1 MPRTINT
8 VDIDPCCGGDKEAE
22 DAAPSGRRG
31 EGTGPRPASLP
42 VLIDARCS
50 PWAVRFVPR
59 GRASTR
65 FSQATIDRAKLG
77 VQGRAN
83 APAPHHFWTGPGP
96 ETKHM
101 KRNDRKIF
109 VLDTSVI
116 LYDHSAIK
124 NFQEHDVAIPIQV
137 LEELDT
143 FKKGNDT
150 INFEAREFIR
160 HLDGLAHDDL
170 LTDWVPM
177 NGSTKGKFMV
187 VAKHDLNGV
196 DATKVFQDGKNDH
209 QILNAALT
217 LQRQNPSRKVVLVSK
232 DVALRLKAKSLN
244 IRAEDYL
251 TGKVQDLGRKLFTG
265 LTVDEKMDEE
275 VIDEL
280 FIRGEV
286 EADKLDKRP
295 EGNHL
300 FILKN
305 GKKTVL
311 AKYDPRQHVVQRV
324 EKQTVFGISPKNHE
338 QALAISA
345 LMDPNIPLVTMQG
358 AAGTG
363 KTLLALACAMEQRR
377 DYRQIFITRPV
388 VPLSNRDIGYLPGDI
403 QSKMDPYMQPIWDN
417 LKLIRSQF
425 EKHDSTLKRIDEMV
439 ENEKITISPLAY
451 IRGRSLSNIFFI
463 VDEAQNLTPLEVKTV
478 ISRAGEGTKIVFT
491 GDVHQI
497 DTPYLDAES
506 NGLSY
511 LISKAKGD
519 PLFAHITLEKGERS
533 ALANLA
539 NVRL

>member
-1 MPRTINT
+1 MKK
-8 VDIDPCCGGDKEAE
+8 KE
-22 DAAPSGRRG
+22 
-31 EGTGPRPASLP
+31 
-42 VLIDARCS
+42 
-50 PWAVRFVPR
+50 
-59 GRASTR
+59 
-65 FSQATIDRAKLG
+65 
-77 VQGRAN
+77 
-83 APAPHHFWTGPGP
+83 
-96 ETKHM
+96 
-101 KRNDRKIF
+101 RKIF

-116 LYDHSAIK
+116 LYDHSAFES
-124 NFQEHDVAIPIQV
+124 FQEHDVAIPIQV

-160 HLDGLAHDDL
+160 HLDSIAQNDL
-170 LTDWVPM
+170 LTDWVPL
-177 NGSTKGKFMV
+177 NGPTKGQFKV

-217 LQRQNPSRKVVLVSK
+217 LQRQNKDRKVVLVSK
-232 DVALRLKAKSLN
+232 DIALRLKAKSLN
-244 IRAEDYL
+244 IIAEDYL
-251 TGKVQDLGRKLFTG
+251 TGKVRDLGRNLFTG
-265 LTVDEKMDEE
+265 LTIDERMDEQA
-275 VIDEL
+275 IDEL
-280 FIRGEV
+280 FMHGAVPV
-286 EADKLDKRP
+286 EKLDHQP
-295 EGNHL
+295 EGNH
-300 FILKN
+300 FYILKN

-311 AKYDPRQHVVQRV
+311 AKYDPRTKMVERV
-324 EKQTVFGISPKNHE
+324 EKQTVFGISPKNPE
-338 QALAISA
+338 QALAMSA
-345 LMDPNIPLVTMQG
+345 LMDPEIKLVTMQG

-388 VPLSNRDIGYLPGDI
+388 VPLSNKDIGYLPGDI

-417 LKLIRSQF
+417 LKLIRSNF
-425 EKHDSTLKRIDEMV
+425 EKNDHTLKRIDEMV
-439 ENEKITISPLAY
+439 ENEKITVAPLAY

-497 DTPYLDAES
+497 DTPYLDSES

-511 LISKAKGD
+511 LIDKAKGD

-539 NVRL
+539 NDRL

>member
-1 MPRTINT
+1 
-8 VDIDPCCGGDKEAE
+8 
-22 DAAPSGRRG
+22 
-31 EGTGPRPASLP
+31 
-42 VLIDARCS
+42 
-50 PWAVRFVPR
+50 
-59 GRASTR
+59 
-65 FSQATIDRAKLG
+65 
-77 VQGRAN
+77 
-83 APAPHHFWTGPGP
+83 
-96 ETKHM
+96 M
-101 KRNDRKIF
+101 KKKDRKIF

-116 LYDHSAIK
+116 LYDHSAIR

-160 HLDGLAHDDL
+160 HLDGIAHDDL
-170 LTDWVPM
+170 LTDWVPL
-177 NGSTKGKFMV
+177 NGPTKGKLKV

-217 LQRQNPSRKVVLVSK
+217 LQRQNKDRKVVLVSK

-244 IRAEDYL
+244 IIAEDYL

-265 LTVDEKMDEE
+265 LTVEDKAEE
-275 VIDEL
+275 QVVDDL
-280 FIRGEV
+280 FMHGTVDVARLGKE
-286 EADKLDKRP
+286 P
-295 EGNHL
+295 EGNH
-300 FILKN
+300 FFMLKS
-305 GKKTVL
+305 GKKSVL
-311 AKYDPRQHVVQRV
+311 AKYDPRTRQVARV
-324 EKQTVFGISPKNHE
+324 ERQTVFGIMPKNAE

-345 LMDPNIPLVTMQG
+345 LMDPRIPLVTMQG

-388 VPLSNRDIGYLPGDI
+388 VPLSNKDIGYLPGDI

-417 LKLIRSQF
+417 LKLIRSNF
-425 EKHDSTLKRIDEMV
+425 EKHDGTQKRIDEMIA
-439 ENEKITISPLAY
+439 NEKITIAPLAY

-497 DTPYLDAES
+497 DTPYLDSES

-539 NVRL
+539 NERL

>member
-1 MPRTINT
+1 
-8 VDIDPCCGGDKEAE
+8 
-22 DAAPSGRRG
+22 
-31 EGTGPRPASLP
+31 
-42 VLIDARCS
+42 
-50 PWAVRFVPR
+50 
-59 GRASTR
+59 
-65 FSQATIDRAKLG
+65 
-77 VQGRAN
+77 
-83 APAPHHFWTGPGP
+83 
-96 ETKHM
+96 M
-101 KRNDRKIF
+101 KRNERKIF

-160 HLDGLAHDDL
+160 HLDGVAHDDL
-170 LTDWVPM
+170 LTDWVPL
-177 NGSTKGKFMV
+177 NGPTKGKLKV

-209 QILNAALT
+209 QIINAALT
-217 LQRQNPSRKVVLVSK
+217 LQRQNPKRKVVLVTK

-251 TGKVQDLGRKLFTG
+251 TGKVHDIGRNLFTD
-265 LTVDEKMDEE
+265 LTVDEESDEAM
-275 VIDEL
+275 VDEL
-280 FIRGEV
+280 FIKGQVDAKKFGGE
-286 EADKLDKRP
+286 P
-295 EGNHL
+295 QGNH
-300 FILKN
+300 FYILKN

-311 AKYDPRQHVVQRV
+311 AKYDPREHMVKRV
-324 EKQTVFGISPKNHE
+324 EKQAVFGIVPKNHE

-345 LMDPNIPLVTMQG
+345 LMDPQIPLVTMQG

-425 EKHDSTLKRIDEMV
+425 EKHDNTQKRIDDMV
-439 ENEKITISPLAY
+439 ENEKITVSPLAY

-539 NVRL
+539 NIRL

>member
-1 MPRTINT
+1 
-8 VDIDPCCGGDKEAE
+8 
-22 DAAPSGRRG
+22 
-31 EGTGPRPASLP
+31 
-42 VLIDARCS
+42 
-50 PWAVRFVPR
+50 
-59 GRASTR
+59 
-65 FSQATIDRAKLG
+65 
-77 VQGRAN
+77 
-83 APAPHHFWTGPGP
+83 
-96 ETKHM
+96 M
-101 KRNDRKIF
+101 KKRERKIF

-116 LYDHSAIK
+116 LYDHSAIE

-160 HLDGLAHDDL
+160 HLDGVGHNDL
-170 LTDWVPM
+170 LTDWVPL
-177 NGSTKGKFMV
+177 NGPTKGKFKV

-209 QILNAALT
+209 QIINAALT
-217 LQRQNPSRKVVLVSK
+217 LQRQHKDRKVVLVSK

-244 IRAEDYL
+244 ILAEDYL
-251 TGKVQDLGRKLFTG
+251 TGKVRDLGRNLFTG
-265 LTVDEKMDEE
+265 LTVEE
-275 VIDEL
+275 NTDDAVVEDL
-280 FIRGEV
+280 FIQGSV
-286 EADKLDKRP
+286 DVKKLAQEP
-295 EGNHL
+295 QGNHF
-300 FILKN
+300 FILRS
-305 GKKTVL
+305 GKKNVL
-311 AKYDPRQHVVQRV
+311 AKYDPRTNTVTRV
-324 EKQTVFGISPKNHE
+324 EKQAVFGITPKNAE

-345 LMDPNIPLVTMQG
+345 LMDPEIRLVTMQG

-388 VPLSNRDIGYLPGDI
+388 VPLSNKDIGYLPGDI

-417 LKLIRSQF
+417 LKLIRSNF
-425 EKHDSTLKRIDEMV
+425 EKNDSTLKRIDEMV
-439 ENEKITISPLAY
+439 ENEKITVSPLAY

-497 DTPYLDAES
+497 DTPYLDSES

-511 LISKAKGD
+511 LIDKAKGD
-519 PLFAHITLEKGERS
+519 PLFAHITLSKGERS

-539 NVRL
+539 NERL